1 MKDRAQAAAA
11 EPGLRVNGHP
21 PARYRVTAESVDAPP
36 NRAVARALST
46 SAVRERA
53 ACAVG
58 RNFIPCTTSERRRS
72 NIGGRGALLSTS
84 VPAHHSHRQ

>member
-1 MKDRAQAAAA
+1 MKDRARAAAA

-46 SAVRERA
+46 SAVRE
-53 ACAVG
+53 
-58 RNFIPCTTSERRRS
+58 
-72 NIGGRGALLSTS
+72 
-84 VPAHHSHRQ
+84 